1 MKKCYKCNEEKD
13 KSCFSKHSKSKDGLQ
28 SKCKQC
34 TNEYMKNRLLLNKDK
49 INEKRKKQYE
59 DQIDKKRKQS
69 RDSYKKFR
77 EKRIESSKKYAIE
90 NKEKVAQYKIKHKAK
105 KRLDPIY
112 VLSQQVSCLV
122 RISLINKGF
131 PKRGKTLEI
140 IGCDWDSF
148 ALHIERQF
156 LPNMSWENRSEWHI
170 DHIIPL
176 ASANT
181 EEDVILL
188 NHFTNLRP
196 LWAKDNLS
204 KGSKME
210 HLL

>member
-1 MKKCYKCNEEKD
+1 MKKCSKCKQEKNY
-13 KSCFSKHSKSKDGLQ
+13 SCFSKLKKSKDGLQ
-28 SKCKQC
+28 ARCKTC
-34 TNEYMKNRLLLNKDK
+34 TNDYMKQRLIENKQF
-49 INEKRKKQYE
+49 INEKRKEQYSKH
-59 DQIDKKRKQS
+59 IDKKREQARNSYCKHKQQ
-69 RDSYKKFR
+69 RLLDA
-77 EKRIESSKKYAIE
+77 KKYAIE
-90 NKEKVAQYKIKHKAK
+90 NKEKVAEYKRKYKAK

-140 IGCDWDSF
+140 IGCDWNAF
-148 ALHIERQF
+148 ASHIEKQF
-156 LPNMSWENRSEWHI
+156 VEGMSWENRSEWHI

-176 ASANT
+176 ASAKT
-181 EEDVILL
+181 EEDVIRL

-204 KGSKME
+204 KGAKME
-210 HLL
+210 HLI